1 MDSNNRNYIYLFNN
15 LHNAVKTSE
24 FQNTSAIL
32 AIFFTVVLWF
42 GVNMLNTN
50 RVNERKRERWLTY
63 VQTVVDSFCHR
74 HEV

>member
-50 RVNERKRERWLTY
+50 RVSE
-63 VQTVVDSFCHR
+63 
-74 HEV
+74 